1 MSLNASMEAVDEMEG
16 FEEGDYYEIWG
27 TEMDLVMNY
36 KLSEE

>member
-1 MSLNASMEAVDEMEG
+1 MEG

-27 TEMDLVMNY
+27 TENTDLVMNY